1 MPSVESVA
9 MVPSDLPTDLNA
21 FLDRF
26 GSEDQ
31 CRDHLFALK
40 WPDGFRCRCG
50 AECCYRLKSRLAY
63 DCAACGA
70 RQALLAGTIFE
81 QTKSPLRYW
90 FRAIYFFLASKGGLS
105 ALELKRHMGFKSD
118 QTAWTW
124 LHKLRRAMAVTG
136 TPLEGPVEV
145 DETFIGG
152 PEPGKRGRGAGGKT
166 LVAGAVEVRH
176 VPLTAP
182 DREALRGAALAKAQ
196 ALAARLAADPMVRRR
211 CLARA
216 RLGIV
221 DAASAEALGDFI
233 DAAVAADA
241 AISTDGWKAY
251 LKGSRG
257 RPHNRIVVSS
267 ADGAAHDHLPAV
279 HLLFTLL
286 KRVLGGTYHGGIGRH
301 LSAYLDEFI
310 YRFNRK
316 SLPPARNALGVI
328 VRAMTTKPFT
338 NQMILAR
345 N

>member
-1 MPSVESVA
+1 MFS
-9 MVPSDLPTDLNA
+9 SDLATDLNA

-26 GSEDQ
+26 GGDDQ
-31 CRDHLFALK
+31 CRDYLFTLR
-40 WPDGFRCRCG
+40 WPDGFRCPCG
-50 AECCYRLKSRLAY
+50 GRRCYRLETRLAY
-63 DCAACGA
+63 DCAACGT

-124 LHKLRRAMAVTG
+124 LHKLRLAMSVRGAR
-136 TPLEGPVEV
+136 LAGPVEV
-145 DETFIGG
+145 DETLLGG

-176 VPLTAP
+176 VPVAAP

-196 ALAARLAADPMVRRR
+196 ALAARLAADPTVRRR

-221 DAASAEALGDFI
+221 DDASAEALGSFI
-233 DAAVAADA
+233 DAAVASDA

-257 RPHNRIVVSS
+257 RTHKRIVVSR
-267 ADGAAHDHLPAV
+267 ADGAAHEHLPAV

-286 KRVLGGTYHGGIGRH
+286 KRTLGGTYHGGVGRH
-301 LSAYLDEFI
+301 LPAYLDEFI

-316 SLPPARNALGVI
+316 SLSPARNALGVI
-328 VRAMTTKPFT
+328 ARAMATGPITIQT
-338 NQMILAR
+338 ILAR

>member
-1 MPSVESVA
+1 MFPSEL
-9 MVPSDLPTDLNA
+9 PSDLNA

-26 GSEDQ
+26 GTDEQ
-31 CRDHLFALK
+31 CREYLFQLK

-50 AECCYRLKSRLAY
+50 GQRCYRLKTRFAY

-70 RQALLAGTIFE
+70 RQAVLAGTIFE
-81 QTKSPLRYW
+81 QTKSPLRFW

-124 LHKLRRAMAVTG
+124 LHKLRCVMNVRGA
-136 TPLEGPVEV
+136 PLEGPVEV

-152 PEPGKRGRGAGGKT
+152 PEPGKRGRGAAGKT

-176 VPLTAP
+176 VPLEAP
-182 DREALRGAALAKAQ
+182 DPAALRGAALAKAK
-196 ALAARLAADPMVRRR
+196 ALAARLSADPTVRRR

-221 DAASAEALGDFI
+221 DAASAEALGAFI
-233 DAAVAADA
+233 DAAVASDA
-241 AISTDGWKAY
+241 TISTDGWKAY

-257 RPHNRIVVSS
+257 GAHNRIIVS
-267 ADGAAHDHLPAV
+267 AVDGAADEHLPAV

-286 KRVLGGTYHGGIGRH
+286 KRVLGGTYHGGVGRH
-301 LSAYLDEFI
+301 LAAYLDEFI

-316 SLPPARNALGVI
+316 SLSPARNALGVI
-328 VRAMTTKPFT
+328 ARAMATKPLSIR
-338 NQMILAR
+338 MILVR
-345 N
+345 I

>member
-1 MPSVESVA
+1 MFS
-9 MVPSDLPTDLNA
+9 SDLPTDLNA

-26 GSEDQ
+26 GGDEQ
-31 CRDHLFALK
+31 CRDYLFTLR
-40 WPDGFRCRCG
+40 WPDGFRCPCG
-50 AECCYRLKSRLAY
+50 GQRCYRLETRLAY

-124 LHKLRRAMAVTG
+124 LLKLRHAMAPTG
-136 TPLEGPVEV
+136 TPLEGPAEV
-145 DETFIGG
+145 DETVIGG

-176 VPLTAP
+176 VPVVAP
-182 DREALRGAALAKAQ
+182 DRQALRGAALAKAQ
-196 ALAARLAADPMVRRR
+196 ALAARLAADPTVRRR
-211 CLARA
+211 CLGRA

-221 DAASAEALGDFI
+221 DAASAEALGAFI
-233 DAAVAADA
+233 DAAVASDA
-241 AISTDGWKAY
+241 EISTDGWTAS
-251 LKGSRG
+251 LKGRRG
-257 RPHNRIVVSS
+257 RPHKRIVVS
-267 ADGAAHDHLPAV
+267 AMDGGAHEHLPAV

-286 KRVLGGTYHGGIGRH
+286 KRVLGGTYHGGVGRH
-301 LSAYLDEFI
+301 LPAYLDEFI

-316 SLPPARNALGVI
+316 SLSPARNALGVI
-328 VRAMTTKPFT
+328 ARAMTTKPISIRT
-338 NQMILAR
+338 ILTR
-345 N
+345 S

>member
-1 MPSVESVA
+1 MF
-9 MVPSDLPTDLNA
+9 PSDLPTDLNA

-26 GSEDQ
+26 GSEKQ
-31 CRDHLFALK
+31 CRDHLFALR
-40 WPDGFRCRCG
+40 WPDGFLCQCG
-50 AECCYRLKSRLAY
+50 GRRCYRLKTRFAF
-63 DCAACGA
+63 DCATCGG
-70 RQALLAGTIFE
+70 RQAMLAGTIFE
-81 QTKSPLRYW
+81 QTKSPLRFW

-124 LHKLRRAMAVTG
+124 LHKLRRAMAPTG

-182 DREALRGAALAKAQ
+182 DPAVLRGAALTKAQ
-196 ALAARLAADPMVRRR
+196 APAARLKADPTVRRR

-216 RLGIV
+216 RLGVV
-221 DAASAEALGDFI
+221 DDASAEALGAFI

-241 AISTDGWKAY
+241 AISTDGWKSY

-257 RPHNRIVVSS
+257 RPHTRIVVS
-267 ADGAAHDHLPAV
+267 ATDGGAHEHLPAV

-286 KRVLGGTYHGGIGRH
+286 KRVLGSTYHGGIGRH
-301 LSAYLDEFI
+301 LPAYLDEFI

-316 SLPPARNALGVI
+316 SLSPARNALGVI
-328 VRAMTTKPFT
+328 VRAMATAALP
-338 NQMILAR
+338 NRMILAR